1 MRRCPRLSDHRPPST
16 PLFPYTTLFRSDILF
31 YQTLDRPGI
40 LASVAGALASQ
51 GINIGA
57 LSLGRSGQGAQAI
70 TAIVV
75 DKKLDPEELQPV
87 YDLEGVEHV
96 KYVSLSRSEE
106 RRVGKGGR
114 TGGAG
119 GRDETKRVRV

>member
-31 YQTLDRPGI
+31 YQNLDRPGI

-70 TAIVV
+70 TAIDRKSTRLNSSHVAISYAGFCM
-75 DKKLDPEELQPV
+75 KKKNP
-87 YDLEGVEHV
+87 
-96 KYVSLSRSEE
+96 
-106 RRVGKGGR
+106 
-114 TGGAG
+114 
-119 GRDETKRVRV
+119 